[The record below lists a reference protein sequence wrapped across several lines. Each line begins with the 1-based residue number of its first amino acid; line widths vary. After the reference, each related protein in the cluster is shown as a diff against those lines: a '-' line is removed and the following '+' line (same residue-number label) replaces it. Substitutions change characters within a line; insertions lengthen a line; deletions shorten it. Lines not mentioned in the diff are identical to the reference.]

1 MKELK
6 NISLLPYN
14 TFGIDAKAKLFIE
27 YYSLDELRQVLKEHK
42 GEQILHIGQ
51 GSNLLFTSDFNGVI
65 LHSGMARAKF
75 LDDETVEAQN
85 GLRLDDMIAQ
95 LTDMGYSGL
104 EKLSLIPGEVGASA
118 VQNVGAYGCEAKD
131 VIVRVNTL
139 NVETLEERVF
149 TNEECRFGYRDSIFK
164 HELKGKYIV
173 TSVVYKVKP
182 GDATKTRE
190 EIIATRMAK
199 LPTVGEVGSAGSF
212 FMNPFVPEEKVN
224 ELLKLYPDMPHYP
237 VGAPSVNQRS
247 VCDGESGGTSC
258 PVDLAERYQH
268 HNLVA
273 EREKIPAAWLIEQC
287 GWKGKTLGGA
297 QVWPKQPLVIVNAN
311 NATPEDIIALAARI
325 RDCVKDIFGIEIS
338 PEVIYI

>member
-118 VQNVGAYGCEAKD
+118 VQNVGAYGVEAKD
-131 VIVRVNTL
+131 VIERVYTI

-212 FMNPFVPEEKVN
+212 FMNPFVPEEKAN
-224 ELLKLYPDMPHYP
+224 ELLSQYPDMPHFET
-237 VGAPSVNQRS
+237 PSPWGRA
-247 VCDGESGGTSC
+247 GERC
-258 PVDLAERYQH
+258 V
-268 HNLVA
+268 
-273 EREKIPAAWLIEQC
+273 KIPAAWLIEQC

-311 NATPEDIIALAARI
+311 NASAKDIMELAAAVSAS
-325 RDCVKDIFGIEIS
+325 VKEKFGIDIR
-338 PEVIYI
+338 PEVNYI

>member
-1 MKELK
+1 MIIKE

-14 TFGIDAKAKLFIE
+14 TFGIDAKAKIFVEYGSIE
-27 YYSLDELRQVLKEHK
+27 ELKQVLQQYK
-42 GEQILHIGQ
+42 GERILHIGQ

-118 VQNVGAYGCEAKD
+118 VQNVGAYGVEAKD
-131 VIVRVNTL
+131 VIERVYTIH
-139 NVETLEERVF
+139 VDTLEERVF
-149 TNEECRFGYRDSIFK
+149 TNAECKFGYRDSAFK

-190 EIIATRMAK
+190 EIIQTRMAK
-199 LPTVGEVGSAGSF
+199 LPAVGETGSAGSF
-212 FMNPFVPEEKVN
+212 FMNPFVPEQQADA
-224 ELLKLYPDMPHYP
+224 LLKQYPDMPHF
-237 VGAPSVNQRS
+237 PSPQGV
-247 VCDGESGGTSC
+247 
-258 PVDLAERYQH
+258 
-268 HNLVA
+268 
-273 EREKIPAAWLIEQC
+273 KIPAAWLIEQC

-297 QVWPKQPLVIVNAN
+297 QVWPKQPLVLVNAGH
-311 NATPEDIIALAARI
+311 ASAQDIIDLAAAVSAS
-325 RDCVKDIFGIEIS
+325 VKEKFGITIS
-338 PEVIYI
+338 PEVNYI

>member
-118 VQNVGAYGCEAKD
+118 VQNVGAYGVEAKD
-131 VIVRVNTL
+131 VIERVYTI

-182 GDATKTRE
+182 GEASKTRE
-190 EIIATRMAK
+190 EIIQTRMAK
-199 LPTVGEVGSAGSF
+199 LPTVGEGGAAGSF
-212 FMNPFVPEEKVN
+212 FMNPIVPEEKAN
-224 ELLKLYPDMPHYP
+224 ELLKLYPDMPHFETP
-237 VGAPSVNQRS
+237 SLEGRVG
-247 VCDGESGGTSC
+247 
-258 PVDLAERYQH
+258 ERFF
-268 HNLVA
+268 
-273 EREKIPAAWLIEQC
+273 KIPAAWLIEQC

-311 NATPEDIIALAARI
+311 NATPEDIIALAAQVSAS
-325 RDCVKDIFGIEIS
+325 VKEKFGIDIH
-338 PEVIYI
+338 PEVNYI

>member
-14 TFGIDAKAKLFIE
+14 TFGIYAKAKLFIE

-118 VQNVGAYGCEAKD
+118 VQNVGAYGVEAKD
-131 VIVRVNTL
+131 VIERVYTI

-212 FMNPFVPEEKVN
+212 FMNPFVPEDKVN

-237 VGAPSVNQRS
+237 
-247 VCDGESGGTSC
+247 
-258 PVDLAERYQH
+258 
-268 HNLVA
+268 VA

-311 NATPEDIIALAARI
+311 NATPEDIIALAAQI
-325 RDCVKDIFGIEIS
+325 SASVKDKFGIDIR
-338 PEVIYI
+338 PEVNYI

>member
-14 TFGIDAKAKLFIE
+14 TFGMNAKAKLFIE

-118 VQNVGAYGCEAKD
+118 VQNVGAYGVEAKD
-131 VIVRVNTL
+131 VIERVYTI

-212 FMNPFVPEEKVN
+212 FMNPFVPEDKVN

-237 VGAPSVNQRS
+237 
-247 VCDGESGGTSC
+247 
-258 PVDLAERYQH
+258 
-268 HNLVA
+268 VA

-311 NATPEDIIALAARI
+311 NATPEDIIALAAQVSAS
-325 RDCVKDIFGIEIS
+325 VKEKFGIDIH
-338 PEVIYI
+338 PEVNYI

>member
-1 MKELK
+1 MKKCE

-27 YYSLDELRQVLKEHK
+27 YYSLDELRQVLTEHR
-42 GEQILHIGQ
+42 GERILHIGQ
-51 GSNLLFTSDFNGVI
+51 GSNLLFTQDFDGVI

-95 LTDMGYSGL
+95 LTDMGYSGM

-131 VIVRVNTL
+131 VIERVYAL
-139 NVETLEERVF
+139 DVETLEERVF
-149 TNEECRFGYRDSIFK
+149 TNAECRFGYRDSAFK
-164 HELKGKYIV
+164 HELKGRYIV

-182 GDATKTRE
+182 DDAAKTRE
-190 EIIATRMAK
+190 EIIETRNGK
-199 LPTVGEVGSAGSF
+199 LPKVGEVGSAGSF
-212 FMNPFVPEEKVN
+212 FMNPFVPEEQAN
-224 ELLKLYPDMPHYP
+224 ALLEQYPDMPHFETP
-237 VGAPSVNQRS
+237 QGV
-247 VCDGESGGTSC
+247 
-258 PVDLAERYQH
+258 
-268 HNLVA
+268 
-273 EREKIPAAWLIEQC
+273 KIPAAWLIEQC

-311 NATPEDIIALAARI
+311 HATAQDIIDLAAAVSAS
-325 RDCVKDIFGIEIS
+325 VKEKFNITIN
-338 PEVIYI
+338 PEVNYI

>member
-1 MKELK
+1 MRVVS

-27 YYSLDELRQVLKEHK
+27 YYSLDELREALKTHK
-42 GEQILHIGQ
+42 GERILHIGQ
-51 GSNLLFTSDFNGVI
+51 GSNLLFTKDFDGVI
-65 LHSGMARAKF
+65 LHSGMARARF

-118 VQNVGAYGCEAKD
+118 VQNVGAYGVEAKD
-131 VIVRVNTL
+131 VILRVNTL
-139 NVETLEERVF
+139 DVESLEERVF
-149 TNEECRFGYRDSIFK
+149 SNEECRFGYRDSIFK

-190 EIIATRMAK
+190 EIIQTRMAK

-212 FMNPFVPEEKVN
+212 FMNPFVPEEKAN
-224 ELLKLYPDMPHYP
+224 ELLAQYPNMPNF
-237 VGAPSVNQRS
+237 PSPQGV
-247 VCDGESGGTSC
+247 
-258 PVDLAERYQH
+258 
-268 HNLVA
+268 
-273 EREKIPAAWLIEQC
+273 KIPAAWLIEQC

-297 QVWPKQPLVIVNAN
+297 QVWSKQPLVIVNAN
-311 NATPEDIIALAARI
+311 HATPDDIIALAAQVSAS
-325 RDCVKDIFGIEIS
+325 VKEKFGIDIH
-338 PEVIYI
+338 PEVNYI

>member
-212 FMNPFVPEEKVN
+212 FMNPFVPEEKAN
-224 ELLKLYPDMPHYP
+224 ELLSQYPDMPHFET
-237 VGAPSVNQRS
+237 PSPWGRA
-247 VCDGESGGTSC
+247 GERC
-258 PVDLAERYQH
+258 V
-268 HNLVA
+268 
-273 EREKIPAAWLIEQC
+273 KIPAAWLIEQC

-311 NATPEDIIALAARI
+311 NASAKDIMELAAAVRAS
-325 RDCVKDIFGIEIS
+325 VKEKFGIDIH
-338 PEVIYI
+338 PEVNYI

>member
-1 MKELK
+1 MTIKE

-14 TFGIDAKAKLFIE
+14 TFGIDVKARLFIE

-51 GSNLLFTSDFNGVI
+51 GSNLLFTRDFNGII
-65 LHSGMARAKF
+65 LHSGMARARF
-75 LDDETVEAQN
+75 IDDETVEAQN
-85 GLRLDDMIAQ
+85 GLRLDDLIAQ
-95 LTDMGYSGL
+95 LTDMAYCGM

-118 VQNVGAYGCEAKD
+118 VQNVGAYGVEAKD
-131 VIVRVNTL
+131 VIERVYTMD
-139 NVETLEERVF
+139 VETLEERVF
-149 TNEECRFGYRDSIFK
+149 TNEECKFGYRDSIFK

-182 GDATKTRE
+182 GEASKTRE
-190 EIIATRMAK
+190 EIIQTRMAK

-212 FMNPFVPEEKVN
+212 FMNPFVPEEKAK

-311 NATPEDIIALAARI
+311 NASAKDIMELAAAVSTS
-325 RDCVKDIFGIEIS
+325 VKEKFGIDIH
-338 PEVIYI
+338 PEVNYI

>member
-1 MKELK
+1 MRVVSD
-6 NISLLPYN
+6 ISLLPYN
-14 TFGIDAKAKLFIE
+14 TFGIDVKAKTFIE

-51 GSNLLFTSDFNGVI
+51 GSNLLFTRDFNGII
-65 LHSGMARAKF
+65 LHSGMARARF

-85 GLRLDDMIAQ
+85 GLRLDDLIAQ
-95 LTDMGYSGL
+95 LTDMQYCGM

-131 VIVRVNTL
+131 VILRVNTL
-139 NVETLEERVF
+139 NVETLKERVF
-149 TNEECRFGYRDSIFK
+149 TNEECRFGYRDSAFK

-173 TSVVYKVKP
+173 TSVVYHVQK

-190 EIIATRMAK
+190 EIIQTRMAK

-212 FMNPFVPEEKVN
+212 FMNPFVPEDKVN

-287 GWKGKTLGGA
+287 GWKGKKLGGA
-297 QVWPKQPLVIVNAN
+297 QVWPKQPLVIVNAD
-311 NATPEDIIALAARI
+311 NAKPEDIINLAAAVSAS
-325 RDCVKDIFGIEIS
+325 VKEKFNITIN
-338 PEVIYI
+338 PEVNYI

>member
-6 NISLLPYN
+6 DISLLPYN

-51 GSNLLFTSDFNGVI
+51 GSNLLFTRDFNGVI
-65 LHSGMARAKF
+65 LHSGMARARF
-75 LDDETVEAQN
+75 IDDETVEAQN

-212 FMNPFVPEEKVN
+212 FMNPFVPEDKVN

-237 VGAPSVNQRS
+237 
-247 VCDGESGGTSC
+247 
-258 PVDLAERYQH
+258 
-268 HNLVA
+268 VA

-311 NATPEDIIALAARI
+311 NATPEDIIALAAQI
-325 RDCVKDIFGIEIS
+325 SASVKEKFGIDIR
-338 PEVIYI
+338 PEVNYI

>member
-1 MKELK
+1 MRAVS

-14 TFGIDAKAKLFIE
+14 TFGIDAKARLFIE

-42 GEQILHIGQ
+42 GERILHIGQ
-51 GSNLLFTSDFNGVI
+51 GSNLLFTKDFDGVI

-85 GLRLDDMIAQ
+85 GLRLDDLIAQ
-95 LTDMGYSGL
+95 LTDMNYSGM

-131 VIVRVNTL
+131 VIERVYTL
-139 NVETLEERVF
+139 DVETLEERVF
-149 TNEECRFGYRDSIFK
+149 TNEECKFGYRDSAFK

-190 EIIATRMAK
+190 EIIETRNGK
-199 LPTVGEVGSAGSF
+199 LPKVGEVGSAGSF
-212 FMNPFVPEEKVN
+212 FMNPFVPEEQAN
-224 ELLKLYPDMPHYP
+224 ELLKLYPDMPHFETP
-237 VGAPSVNQRS
+237 QGV
-247 VCDGESGGTSC
+247 
-258 PVDLAERYQH
+258 
-268 HNLVA
+268 
-273 EREKIPAAWLIEQC
+273 KIPAAWLIEQC

-311 NATPEDIIALAARI
+311 NATAQDIIDLAAAVSAS
-325 RDCVKDIFGIEIS
+325 VKEKFNITIN
-338 PEVIYI
+338 PEVNYI

>member
-14 TFGIDAKAKLFIE
+14 TFGIDAKTKLFIE

-65 LHSGMARAKF
+65 LHSGMAHAKF

-118 VQNVGAYGCEAKD
+118 VQNVGAYGVEAKD
-131 VIVRVNTL
+131 VIERVYTI

-212 FMNPFVPEEKVN
+212 FMNPFVPEDKVN

-237 VGAPSVNQRS
+237 
-247 VCDGESGGTSC
+247 
-258 PVDLAERYQH
+258 
-268 HNLVA
+268 VA

-311 NATPEDIIALAARI
+311 NATPEDIIALAAQI
-325 RDCVKDIFGIEIS
+325 SASVKEKFGIDIR
-338 PEVIYI
+338 PEVNYI